1 MSFFLQGPP
10 RLFRLVESW
19 RQFLS
24 TSFLFQTSARAP
36 DGGHREPEVVPHV
49 QASNA
54 IQVGRF
60 QGFLNFIVYLSQEG
74 LGQQSPSET
83 PALSTEV
90 TNAHLSQVGRT
101 VGVVFINFSFVSE
114 SNPGP

>member
-1 MSFFLQGPP
+1 M
-10 RLFRLVESW
+10 
-19 RQFLS
+19 
-24 TSFLFQTSARAP
+24 
-36 DGGHREPEVVPHV
+36 

-101 VGVVFINFSFVSE
+101 VGVVFINFSFISE
-114 SNPGP
+114 SNPEPGWGTPGRGRGGPESSQLGSGW